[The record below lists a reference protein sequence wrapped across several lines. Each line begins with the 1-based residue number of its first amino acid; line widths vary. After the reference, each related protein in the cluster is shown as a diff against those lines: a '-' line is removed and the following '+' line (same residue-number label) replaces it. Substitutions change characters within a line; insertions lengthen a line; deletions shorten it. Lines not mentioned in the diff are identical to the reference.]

1 MDPKISMYSSTSD
14 ANKNTSIPRSPS
26 WPLGLAVGAVLV
38 VLLAQQLGQ
47 DGLMLLVLLLRLLA
61 ARAGGHGGGG
71 GGGSERLPAGEAAR
85 G

>member
-14 ANKNTSIPRSPS
+14 ANKNTSVPRSPS

-47 DGLMLLVLLLRLLA
+47 NGLMLLVLLLRLLA
-61 ARAGGHGGGG
+61 AQAGGHGG